1 MPLPS
6 YQIQLESNE
15 AITPNV
21 RKLRFKFIEPSSFTY
36 RPGQFVSFLLEHDEK
51 PLKRSYSIANLETP
65 DSESLV
71 TTNYLE
77 IVISYVE
84 HGRATRIFFDAKK
97 GDQFEIS
104 GPVGL
109 LVLGSEIPE
118 RVFLIGTG
126 TGMAPYRSML
136 KQLPELPQ
144 HQFNILFGAQKAQDL
159 FYTDDF
165 STAKDHQ
172 NINFYP
178 CLSREEQE
186 GTFKGYVQAKLEA
199 LKPNPETDLVY
210 LCGNPNM
217 VDDVFSMLKDL
228 DFGVKQVKREKY
240 VFSKF

>member
-15 AITPNV
+15 FITPNV
-21 RKLRFKFIEPSSFTY
+21 KKLKFKFLEPSSFRY
-36 RPGQFVSFLLEHDEK
+36 RPGQFVSFLLEHEEK
-51 PLKRSYSIANLETP
+51 PLKRSYSIANSETP
-65 DSESLV
+65 DEDGLV
-71 TTNYLE
+71 TTDYLE

-84 HGRATRIFFDAKK
+84 NGRATKIFFDAEL
-97 GDQFEIS
+97 GDTFEIS

-109 LVLGSEIPE
+109 LILGAELPK

-136 KQLPELPQ
+136 KQIPAMAQ
-144 HQFNILFGAQKAQDL
+144 HDFHILFGAQKKQDL
-159 FYTDDF
+159 FYTKDF
-165 STAKDHQ
+165 QQAGLNDH
-172 NINFYP
+172 INFYP
-178 CLSREEQE
+178 CLSRETNEAC
-186 GTFKGYVQAKLEA
+186 FNGYVQAQLEA
-199 LKPNPETDLVY
+199 LKPDPSTDIVY

-217 VDDVFSMLKDL
+217 VDDVFSMLKEM